1 MSSSA
6 AAGNI
11 LTKYLWSRKPHT
23 VSVCTC
29 DSQLAC
35 PFEMW
40 VKHTCCCWPFN
51 SWSVSSASFLSPS
64 HLPELAQTCLLSGQF
79 VWKFKLGV
87 HQVITVPCL
96 LDSGV
101 PRPFG
106 FLSSAWHISLASA
119 LDLISSVG
127 CKSLAEFPLVLTWCQ
142 WQWKNNGLE
151 DYCFSAFL
159 HTNGQLHGPQWR
171 ENIAVWAH
179 MLAKPEDSHGKETLK
194 CISKE

>member
-127 CKSLAEFPLVLTWCQ
+127 CKSLAEFPLCWLGANGSERITVWKITVSQLSYTQTGSSTAPSEERTLQCELTC
-142 WQWKNNGLE
+142 
-151 DYCFSAFL
+151 
-159 HTNGQLHGPQWR
+159 
-171 ENIAVWAH
+171 
-179 MLAKPEDSHGKETLK
+179 
-194 CISKE
+194 